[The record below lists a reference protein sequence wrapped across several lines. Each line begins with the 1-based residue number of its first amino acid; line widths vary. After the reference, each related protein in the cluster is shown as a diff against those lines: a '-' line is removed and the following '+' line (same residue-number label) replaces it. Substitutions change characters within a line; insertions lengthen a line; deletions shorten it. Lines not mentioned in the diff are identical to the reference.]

1 MTMDT
6 VGSAA
11 LVVENSNLLLAVLIP
26 LLGSLVVMTLKKH
39 PNVREMV
46 SSGASVLLFLMVLSF
61 IPALKAGN
69 TLVYPLFQ
77 LLPGL
82 SITLR
87 ADGFSMI
94 FALVASSLWMIAVFY
109 SMGYMRAHDE
119 PCQTRFNACFALA
132 IFGAIGVAFSDNL
145 LTLYLFYEIVSVCT
159 YPLVAHH
166 QDEESYEGARKY
178 IIYLTTTAKF
188 FLLPALILIYVLVGN
203 LDFPHNIA
211 TGIIPA
217 SSTDWVV
224 IMLYIF
230 CILGFAK
237 NGVMPFHHW
246 LPGAMVA
253 PTPVSALLHAVAVVK
268 VGVFCTTRTML
279 YVFGVDTMDRL
290 NLGIPTA
297 YFVGFTI
304 IVASMIALSKDNL
317 KARLAYST
325 VSQLSYI
332 ILGVALLTPHAI
344 EGGLIHIV
352 NHAFAKI
359 TLFFCAGAIYI
370 AAHKKYISEMSGLG
384 RVMPF
389 TFGAFAVASLSMI
402 GAPPVAGF
410 VSKWYLLVG
419 SMEAH
424 QVGIL
429 LILIAST
436 VLNVGYFAPVT
447 YKAFFGKRPEGETT
461 TGIKE
466 APLSMLI
473 PLLIAVTVSV
483 IIGIYPNFMMQFV
496 RMVTG

>member
-1 MTMDT
+1 
-6 VGSAA
+6 
-11 LVVENSNLLLAVLIP
+11 
-26 LLGSLVVMTLKKH
+26 
-39 PNVREMV
+39 
-46 SSGASVLLFLMVLSF
+46 
-61 IPALKAGN
+61 
-69 TLVYPLFQ
+69 
-77 LLPGL
+77 
-82 SITLR
+82 
-87 ADGFSMI
+87 
-94 FALVASSLWMIAVFY
+94 
-109 SMGYMRAHDE
+109 
-119 PCQTRFNACFALA
+119 
-132 IFGAIGVAFSDNL
+132 
-145 LTLYLFYEIVSVCT
+145 
-159 YPLVAHH
+159 
-166 QDEESYEGARKY
+166 
-178 IIYLTTTAKF
+178 
-188 FLLPALILIYVLVGN
+188 LPALILIYVLSGT

-217 SSTDWVV
+217 TSTDWVV
-224 IMLYIF
+224 TMLYIF
-230 CILGFAK
+230 CIFGFAK

-304 IVASMIALSKDNL
+304 LVASMIALSKDNL

-352 NHAFAKI
+352 NHAFSKI

-370 AAHKKYISEMSGLG
+370 ASHKKYISEMSGLG
-384 RVMPF
+384 RTMPF

-447 YKAFFGKRPEGETT
+447 YKAFFGKRPVGEVE

>member
-1 MTMDT
+1 MD
-6 VGSAA
+6 A
-11 LVVENSNLLLAVLIP
+11 LSTTAHVVENSNLLLAVIIP
-26 LLGSLVVMTLKKH
+26 LFGSLVVMTLKNH
-39 PNVREMV
+39 PNLREFV
-46 SSGASVLLFLMVLSF
+46 SSSASVLLFLMVLSF
-61 IPALKAGN
+61 IPALKAGK
-69 TLVYPLFQ
+69 TLVYPLFH

-94 FALVASSLWMIAVFY
+94 FAMVASSLWMIAVFY

-188 FLLPALILIYVLVGN
+188 FLLPALILIYVLSGT

-217 SSTDWVV
+217 TSTDWVV
-224 IMLYIF
+224 TMLYIF
-230 CILGFAK
+230 CIFGFAK

-304 IVASMIALSKDNL
+304 LVASMIALSKDNL

-352 NHAFAKI
+352 NHAFSKI

-370 AAHKKYISEMSGLG
+370 ASHKKYISEMSGLG
-384 RVMPF
+384 RTMPF

-447 YKAFFGKRPEGETT
+447 YKAFFGKRPVGEVE